1 MFESIS
7 EYCIQTDAFRLH
19 ERTLE
24 MDGPAASAP
33 SRRYEI
39 RIVER
44 VVGGL
49 GEEAAISAI
58 KVALRRQ
65 TFREQDVM
73 RIELDMP
80 VSDIGH
86 CLSPDGGAVDQAE
99 DRHERLASIGRLDQD
114 GVAG

>member
-1 MFESIS
+1 MITSMILS
-7 EYCIQTDAFRLH
+7 RL
-19 ERTLE
+19 
-24 MDGPAASAP
+24 ASW
-33 SRRYEI
+33 RRY
-39 RIVER
+39 
-44 VVGGL
+44 
-49 GEEAAISAI
+49 
-58 KVALRRQ
+58 RQ